1 MGRVRTPVLGSLT
14 AAALLTVAGAL
25 VADHL
30 TTLTTPSPPLAGE
43 PVVTADPAT
52 GPRLAPGERPVR
64 TTEVPLAGRLSRTA
78 GGPPTS
84 AALRGRF
91 SQVAVTWHG
100 PTAPEVEVR
109 TRRDGRWSAW
119 LELEPLEDLDA
130 TEGDGT
136 RGSDLVW
143 VGVSD
148 AVRVRTRGRTPRDLS
163 LVLIDPGSLRSDRAP
178 GSAARR
184 SAPQAALALAAY
196 QGESAEQSDTSSS
209 STSSTTGATDGPSD
223 STSASTSASASAS
236 ASSPA
241 VALTT
246 AVPAPTPTYPLTSP
260 PPLIEPAHHAPRP
273 RIYGRQIWGAD
284 ESWRRD
290 IPYYSDTIVQAH
302 VHHTASA
309 NGYTRAAV
317 PGIIRG
323 MYSYHTRTLG
333 WNDLGYNFLIDRFG
347 RVWEGRAG
355 GIRAP
360 VRGAHTLGFNDKS
373 VGIAVIGN
381 HQRAR
386 PSTYAVTALVRT
398 IAWKLDLYGRAP
410 GRMTT
415 VVSEGS
421 DRYPAGT
428 PVWLP
433 VTDGHR
439 DTNLTA
445 CPGGYLY
452 AKLPAIRR
460 RAQYRATI
468 Y

>member
-14 AAALLTVAGAL
+14 AAALLTLAGAL

-30 TTLTTPSPPLAGE
+30 STPTAGQAAPSAGE
-43 PVVTADPAT
+43 PVVAADPAVA
-52 GPRLAPGERPVR
+52 GLRLAPGERPVR
-64 TTEVPLAGRLSRTA
+64 STEVPLAGRLTRA
-78 GGPPTS
+78 DGRGAS
-84 AALRGRF
+84 ASTEARGRF
-91 SQVAVTWHG
+91 SQVAVTWTG
-100 PTAPEVEVR
+100 PTTPDVEVR

-119 LELEPLEDLDA
+119 QELEPLEDLDA
-130 TEGDGT
+130 AEGDGT
-136 RGSDLVW
+136 RGSDLLW
-143 VGVSD
+143 VGDSR
-148 AVRVRTRGRTPRDLS
+148 AVKVRTRGRTPRDLA
-163 LVLIDPGSLRSDRAP
+163 LVLIDPGSLRADRAP
-178 GSAARR
+178 R
-184 SAPQAALALAAY
+184 SGAQRPTPRTDLALAAY
-196 QGESAEQSDTSSS
+196 A
-209 STSSTTGATDGPSD
+209 AD
-223 STSASTSASASAS
+223 STDTATSTAAAAVSPTTSATAST
-236 ASSPA
+236 PA
-241 VALTT
+241 AALTT
-246 AVPAPTPTYPLTSP
+246 SAPPAPVVPAYPLTSP
-260 PPLIEPAHHAPRP
+260 PPFVEPAHHAPRP

-284 ESWRRD
+284 ETWRRD

-309 NGYTRAAV
+309 NGYSRAAV
-317 PGIIRG
+317 PAIIRG

-386 PSTYAVTALVRT
+386 PSTYAVTALVKT

-452 AKLPAIRR
+452 AKLPSIRR
-460 RAQYRATI
+460 RAQYRANI